1 MKYWRVLRA
10 SSTASQLKKQHEKI
24 PNPVFVY
31 AHVFIRPRLHTV
43 CKVFSTDNRR
53 KRHRSSLLW
62 LFFWLLDGVPHCKR
76 LGLAWGQRQNEPQ
89 VGDVVFQLKAQ
100 FVQLVFLLLV
110 HTEHKAICDFLFF
123 FATGF
128 SSAVSSIGSTKRSR
142 GKSKHREGTKR
153 DAYQN
158 GMQKWKRIDF
168 SVHFMWATVTLVFFM
183 PCA

>member
-10 SSTASQLKKQHEKI
+10 SSTASQLKKRHKKI
-24 PNPVFVY
+24 PNPVFVS
-31 AHVFIRPRLHTV
+31 AHVFIGPRLHTV

-53 KRHRSSLLW
+53 KRYRSSLLR
-62 LFFWLLDGVPHCKR
+62 LFFWLLDRVPHCKR

-89 VGDVVFQLKAQ
+89 VGDVVFQLKAR

-110 HTEHKAICDFLFF
+110 HTEHKAICDLFF
-123 FATGF
+123 LPQFF
-128 SSAVSSIGSTKRSR
+128 PQRIHRSVQRNAVAVRANTE
-142 GKSKHREGTKR
+142 RELK
-153 DAYQN
+153 

-168 SVHFMWATVTLVFFM
+168 SVHFMRATVTLVFFM